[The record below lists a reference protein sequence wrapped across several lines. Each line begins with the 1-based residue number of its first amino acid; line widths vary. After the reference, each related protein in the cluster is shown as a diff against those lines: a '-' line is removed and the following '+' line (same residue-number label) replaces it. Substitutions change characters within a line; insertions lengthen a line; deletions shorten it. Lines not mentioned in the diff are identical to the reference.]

1 MNTRYFEDKYLIHV
15 IGIGYVG
22 LPLAL
27 LFSSKYSVIA
37 FDESQGRIEQ
47 LKKQYDKNNEF
58 NSDELN
64 KKDIIFLNKIVKPSV
79 PSIFIVTVPTPIDDE
94 KEPDLTNL
102 VQATSTVGSIISKG
116 DIVIFESTVYPG
128 CTTEICVPILEAKSN
143 LTLNDDFSVGYSPER
158 INPGDKLRTVEMIDK
173 LVSSSSA
180 ESLQVIHKLYSS
192 VMLAPVHKIS
202 KIEIAEAAKVIENI
216 QRDVNIALMNEFSHI
231 FNKLGLSTNEIL
243 EAASTKWNFL
253 DFKPGLVG
261 GHCIGV
267 DPYYLVHKAK
277 EVDYFPELILTARRI
292 NESMVQL
299 VTNEIV
305 DKTRIF
311 EKENKKI
318 KILILGYTFKE
329 NVSDTR
335 NSKIVEIVDMLL
347 KNDFQVNIYD
357 PNIVQEDFVVNI
369 KTEHRELFLY
379 EIQKEQYHC
388 LVVGVNHN
396 LFQGI
401 YRQIEKN
408 SLLPD
413 GIIFDLPNVGKF
425 TEVSFAL

>member
-1 MNTRYFEDKYLIHV
+1 
-15 IGIGYVG
+15 
-22 LPLAL
+22 
-27 LFSSKYSVIA
+27 
-37 FDESQGRIEQ
+37 
-47 LKKQYDKNNEF
+47 
-58 NSDELN
+58 
-64 KKDIIFLNKIVKPSV
+64 
-79 PSIFIVTVPTPIDDE
+79 
-94 KEPDLTNL
+94 
-102 VQATSTVGSIISKG
+102 
-116 DIVIFESTVYPG
+116 
-128 CTTEICVPILEAKSN
+128 LEAKSN